1 MAKPL
6 GPKELQRRAFREALA
21 VPGRASGTNRVERPR
36 STAEPTLTPP
46 PAPPAATQENTVK
59 KPTKKAATK
68 RKPAAKKKAKAPAGA
83 RADGLRE
90 GSKQAIMIDMALRG
104 EGATEKAICKK
115 LGWKKCKSTL
125 GRVAAKV
132 GATLTSSKNVAGD
145 VVWFAT
151 MPKKAA

>member
-1 MAKPL
+1 MAKP
-6 GPKELQRRAFREALA
+6 GPKELQRRALREAN
-21 VPGRASGTNRVERPR
+21 VRPR
-36 STAEPTLTPP
+36 VGSVSRSTIAKTGTLLA
-46 PAPPAATQENTVK
+46 APNLDAQAAIDAATKETTMK
-59 KPTKKAATK
+59 KPTKKTATK
-68 RKPAAKKKAKAPAGA
+68 RKPAAKKAKASAGT

-90 GSKQAIMIDMALRG
+90 GSKQAIMLDMVLRD

-132 GATLTSSKNVAGD
+132 GASLVSSKNVAGD

-151 MPKKAA
+151 MPKKGS